1 MTNTVGAVQ
10 DPGVDPVDPVAVLA
24 MVTSGLAATEAS
36 IIRLQ
41 AVRDAHLAVAQRLA
55 EHLAAAGGTS
65 AVPGEAVDLAAR
77 SVAAELAAVLH
88 MSDRVVQGR
97 MARAAELMTRYPT
110 TMQAFSEAR
119 INAAHV
125 RLVQDTGAR
134 LDDEVRAEFEQAAV
148 AACEGETPH
157 RAQRIVERIAE
168 RLAPRSLTE
177 RHRDA
182 QEKRT
187 VWREELPDGQKQLGL
202 VHSAAVIDGIY
213 DRLTQQA
220 HLVKAANAKA
230 AKSSALG
237 VAPAPAELGDSDR
250 FGNPDGPGDSEELG
264 GPEGLGDPDDDR
276 TLDQLRADLCADTLL
291 TGAASGH
298 DTTAGLL
305 AAVQARVEVTI
316 PAFTA
321 MRPDTAT
328 GCDSHPGAGAAFS
341 TGTEHPG
348 AHADLWAA
356 FRVRAEQPAE
366 LAGGQPIDTHTA
378 RILAGGAT
386 AWERVLTHPV
396 TGAILAVDHYRP
408 NADLRRLLHARD
420 SRCRFVT
427 CGLPPRAQDLDHTVD
442 AVYGGPTEE
451 GNLGGLCRRH
461 HVLKHQT
468 AWKVKQLGAGVLE
481 WTSPTGASYI
491 DKPPPPVT
499 FTIHEPDMPGPD
511 PDTSPDQPPPF

>member
-1 MTNTVGAVQ
+1 MTNTAGIVE

-55 EHLAAAGGTS
+55 EDLAS
-65 AVPGEAVDLAAR
+65 ASGPVRGEAVDLAAR

-97 MARAAELMTRYPT
+97 MARAAELMTRYPI
-110 TMQAFSEAR
+110 TMQAFSDAR

-125 RLVQDTGAR
+125 RLIQDTGAR
-134 LDDEVRAEFEQAAV
+134 LDDEVRAEFERAAV

-157 RAQRIVERIAE
+157 RAKRIVERIAE

-177 RHRDA
+177 RHRTA

-187 VWREELPDGQKQLGL
+187 VWQEELPDGQKALGL

-220 HLVKAANAKA
+220 RLIKTANAKA
-230 AKSSALG
+230 AKDAASG
-237 VAPAPAELGDSDR
+237 TT
-250 FGNPDGPGDSEELG
+250 PDPDE
-264 GPEGLGDPDDDR
+264 LGDPDDDR

-291 TGAASGH
+291 TGTPSGH

-305 AAVQARVEVTI
+305 AAIQARVEVTI

-321 MRPDTAT
+321 MAPDT
-328 GCDSHPGAGAAFS
+328 GR
-341 TGTEHPG
+341 
-348 AHADLWAA
+348 AHATMRSP
-356 FRVRAEQPAE
+356 FGVRSEQPAE
-366 LAGGQPIDTHTA
+366 LAGGQPIDTDTA
-378 RILAGGAT
+378 RLLAGGAA

-396 TGAILAVDHYRP
+396 TGAILAVDRYRP

-427 CGLPPRAQDLDHTVD
+427 CGLPPVTQDLDHTID
-442 AVYGGPTEE
+442 AAYGGQTEE

-468 AWKVKQLGAGVLE
+468 AWTVKQLGAGVLE

-491 DKPPPPVT
+491 DQPPPPVT
-499 FTIHEPDMPGPD
+499 FTIPEPDPP
-511 PDTSPDQPPPF
+511 PDQPPPF

>member
-10 DPGVDPVDPVAVLA
+10 GPGVDPVDPVAVLA
-24 MVTSGLAATEAS
+24 MVTSGLAVTEAS
-36 IIRLQ
+36 IVRLQ

-65 AVPGEAVDLAAR
+65 AVRGEAVDLAAR

-97 MARAAELMTRYPT
+97 MSRAAELMTRYPT
-110 TMQAFSEAR
+110 TMQAFTDAR

-125 RLVQDTGAR
+125 RLIQDTGAR
-134 LDDEVRAEFEQAAV
+134 LDDEVRAEFERAAV
-148 AACEGETPH
+148 AACSGETPH
-157 RAQRIVERIAE
+157 RAKRIVERIAE
-168 RLAPRSLTE
+168 RLAPRSLTQ
-177 RHRDA
+177 RHRAA
-182 QEKRT
+182 QEKRA

-202 VHSAAVIDGIY
+202 IHSAAVIDGIF

-220 HLVKAANAKA
+220 HLIKAANAKA
-230 AKSSALG
+230 VKEAASG
-237 VAPAPAELGDSDR
+237 IAPDA
-250 FGNPDGPGDSEELG
+250 DGI
-264 GPEGLGDPDDDR
+264 GDPADDR

-291 TGAASGH
+291 TGSPSGH
-298 DTTAGLL
+298 DTAVGLL
-305 AAVQARVEVTI
+305 SAIQARVEVTV

-321 MRPDTAT
+321 MAPDQAPHRGSPTRPGTAFGVHT
-328 GCDSHPGAGAAFS
+328 TQRDEQPR
-341 TGTEHPG
+341 E
-348 AHADLWAA
+348 HADQWAA
-356 FRVRAEQPAE
+356 FRVRTELPAE
-366 LAGGQPIDTHTA
+366 LAGGQPIDTDTA

-420 SRCRFVT
+420 SRCRFLT

-442 AVYGGPTEE
+442 AAHGGPTEE

-461 HVLKHQT
+461 HVLKHHT
-468 AWKVKQLGAGVLE
+468 AWKVKQLGAGILE

-499 FTIHEPDMPGPD
+499 FTIHQPD
-511 PDTSPDQPPPF
+511 PPPDDESAPF

>member
-1 MTNTVGAVQ
+1 MTNTVGTVQ
-10 DPGVDPVDPVAVLA
+10 DPGVDPVDPIAVLA
-24 MVTSGLAATEAS
+24 MVTSGVAATEAS

-65 AVPGEAVDLAAR
+65 AVRGEAVDLAAR

-110 TMQAFSEAR
+110 TMQAFSDAR
-119 INAAHV
+119 INTAHV
-125 RLVQDTGAR
+125 RLIQDTGAR
-134 LDDEVRAEFEQAAV
+134 LDDEGRAEFEHAAV

-157 RAQRIVERIAE
+157 RAKRTIERIAE

-177 RHRDA
+177 RHRTA

-202 VHSAAVIDGIY
+202 IHSAAIIDGIF

-220 HLVKAANAKA
+220 HLIKAANAKA
-230 AKSSALG
+230 AKNSALG
-237 VAPAPAELGDSDR
+237 VAAD
-250 FGNPDGPGDSEELG
+250 PDGIGDA
-264 GPEGLGDPDDDR
+264 DDDR

-305 AAVQARVEVTI
+305 AAIQARVEVTI

-328 GCDSHPGAGAAFS
+328 GCDPHPGAGAAF
-341 TGTEHPG
+341 GIRTEHPG

-356 FRVRAEQPAE
+356 FGVRSEQPAE
-366 LAGGQPIDTHTA
+366 LAGAQPIDTDTA

-420 SRCRFVT
+420 SRCRFIT
-427 CGLPPRAQDLDHTVD
+427 CGLPPRTQDLDHTMD
-442 AVYGGPTEE
+442 AAHGGPTEE

-468 AWKVKQLGAGVLE
+468 TWKVKQLGAGILE
-481 WTSPTGASYI
+481 WTSPTGSSYI

-499 FTIHEPDMPGPD
+499 FTIHQPD
-511 PDTSPDQPPPF
+511 PPPHDESAPF